1 MKSKRGDDKSFP
13 SESYG
18 IELEKNQSAIGRVWA
33 TGTAEL
39 VSKPGDDAGFAHRA
53 LAKEFG
59 IRSVQGNKITPTEHY
74 VTPERRAYLKTL
86 HGDDKK
92 FGSESYG
99 IELAKNVGDLLVT
112 MHG

>member
-39 VSKPGDDAGFAHRA
+39 VSKPGDDAGFARQA

-59 IRSVQGNKITPTEHY
+59 INKITAEAKDGGVLEIGFGPTE
-74 VTPERRAYLKTL
+74 
-86 HGDDKK
+86 
-92 FGSESYG
+92 
-99 IELAKNVGDLLVT
+99 
-112 MHG
+112 